1 MRIATHAYTD
11 AMLNQYN
18 LLASKQYTL
27 QNQVSTGLRVQSAA
41 DDPVAMQNTL
51 DYAAAKSAQTQY
63 GANITTLQ
71 SRADTIYTALQTLQT
86 VSIRTG
92 AITNTT
98 ALRWRQDTIYR
109 ARQTLQT
116 VSIRTGEI
124 TTSAATA
131 TASPSDLGNY
141 ADEVNTLIKQ
151 VVTAANTKDP
161 ATGQYLFGG
170 TASGSAPFTT
180 TTDASG
186 NVTAVTYNG
195 NSSVNQSEI
204 GSGQTTSV
212 DIPGAN
218 TGAGGV
224 RGLIT
229 DQPSGADFL
238 NHLISLR
245 NNLQAGNKTAITST
259 DSVNL
264 GKDENNIAYQVA
276 NNGVRQN
283 QLTAAA
289 TFASSRSQGLDKMI
303 SNASGADMMQT
314 MVQLN
319 QTQTSYQAALQ
330 SGAKIVQLS
339 ILNYIQ

>member
-1 MRIATHAYTD
+1 MRIATNAYTD

-18 LLASKQYTL
+18 QLAGKQYTL
-27 QNQVSTGLRVQSAA
+27 QNQVSTGLRVQSAS

-51 DYAAAKSAQTQY
+51 DYAADKSTQTQY
-63 GANITTLQ
+63 SANITTLQ
-71 SRADTIYTALQTLQT
+71 SRADTIYTALQSLQT
-86 VSIRTG
+86 VSSR
-92 AITNTT
+92 
-98 ALRWRQDTIYR
+98 
-109 ARQTLQT
+109 
-116 VSIRTGEI
+116 VGEI
-124 TTSAATA
+124 ATSAATA
-131 TASPSDLGNY
+131 TTSASDLNNY

-151 VVTAANTKDP
+151 VVTAANTTDP
-161 ATGQYLFGG
+161 STGQYLFGG
-170 TASGSAPFTT
+170 TASGSAPFTA
-180 TTDASG
+180 TTDANG

-204 GSGQTTSV
+204 GTNLTTSV

-218 TGAGGV
+218 TGTGGV

-229 DQPSGADFL
+229 DQQSGADFL

-245 NNLQAGNKTAITST
+245 NDLQAGNKTAITNT

-264 GKDENNIAYQVA
+264 GKDENNLAYQVA
-276 NNGVRQN
+276 NNGVQQN

-289 TFASSRSQGLDKMI
+289 TFATNRSSGLDTMI
-303 SNASGADMMQT
+303 SNASSADLMTT

-319 QTQTSYQAALQ
+319 QAQTAYQAALQ
-330 SGAKIVQLS
+330 SGSKIIQLS

>member
-1 MRIATHAYTD
+1 MRIATHAYSD

-18 LLASKQYTL
+18 LLASKQFTL
-27 QNQVSTGLRVQSAA
+27 QNQVATGLRVQSAA
-41 DDPVAMQNTL
+41 DDPVAMRNTL
-51 DYAAAKSAQTQY
+51 DYAAAKSAQKQY
-63 GANITTLQ
+63 GVNITTLQ
-71 SRADTIYTALQTLQT
+71 SRADTIYTALQSLQT
-86 VSIRTG
+86 VSSR
-92 AITNTT
+92 
-98 ALRWRQDTIYR
+98 
-109 ARQTLQT
+109 
-116 VSIRTGEI
+116 VGEI
-124 TTSAATA
+124 ATSAATA
-131 TASPSDLGNY
+131 TASTSDLNSY
-141 ADEVNTLIKQ
+141 ADEVNNLIKQ

-161 ATGQYLFGG
+161 GTGQYLFGG

-180 TTDASG
+180 TTDANG

-204 GSGQTTSV
+204 GAGQTTSV

-218 TGAGGV
+218 TGTGGA

-229 DQPSGADFL
+229 DWPSGADFL

-303 SNASGADMMQT
+303 STASSADIMQT

-319 QTQTSYQAALQ
+319 QAQTSYQAALQ
-330 SGAKIVQLS
+330 SGTKISQLS
-339 ILNYIQ
+339 ILNYIS

>member
-71 SRADTIYTALQTLQT
+71 SRADTIYTAL
-86 VSIRTG
+86 
-92 AITNTT
+92 
-98 ALRWRQDTIYR
+98 
-109 ARQTLQT
+109 QTLQT

>member
-92 AITNTT
+92 
-98 ALRWRQDTIYR
+98 
-109 ARQTLQT
+109 
-116 VSIRTGEI
+116 EI

-131 TASPSDLGNY
+131 TASPTDLGNY

-151 VVTAANTKDP
+151 VVTAANKKDP

-180 TTDASG
+180 TTDANG
-186 NVTAVTYNG
+186 NVTGVTYNG

-218 TGAGGV
+218 TRSEERRV
-224 RGLIT
+224 
-229 DQPSGADFL
+229 
-238 NHLISLR
+238 
-245 NNLQAGNKTAITST
+245 
-259 DSVNL
+259 
-264 GKDENNIAYQVA
+264 GKEC
-276 NNGVRQN
+276 
-283 QLTAAA
+283 
-289 TFASSRSQGLDKMI
+289 
-303 SNASGADMMQT
+303 
-314 MVQLN
+314 
-319 QTQTSYQAALQ
+319 
-330 SGAKIVQLS
+330 
-339 ILNYIQ
+339 

>member
-18 LLASKQYTL
+18 LLAGKQYTL
-27 QNQVSTGLRVQSAA
+27 QNQVSTGLRVQSAS

-51 DYAAAKSAQTQY
+51 DYTAAKSAQTQY
-63 GANITTLQ
+63 GANITILQ
-71 SRADTIYTALQTLQT
+71 SRANTIYSALQTLQT
-86 VSIRTG
+86 VS
-92 AITNTT
+92 A
-98 ALRWRQDTIYR
+98 R
-109 ARQTLQT
+109 A
-116 VSIRTGEI
+116 GEI
-124 TTSAATA
+124 ATA
-131 TASPSDLGNY
+131 AGNATSTPADLSND
-141 ADEVNTLIKQ
+141 ANEINTLINQ
-151 VVTAANTKDP
+151 VVNAANTKDP
-161 ATGQYLFGG
+161 STGQYLFGG

-180 TTDASG
+180 TTDANG

-204 GSGQTTSV
+204 GTNLTTSV

-218 TGAGGV
+218 TSTGGA

-229 DQPSGADFL
+229 DTQSGADFL

-245 NNLQAGNKTAITST
+245 NNLQAGDQTAITNT
-259 DSVNL
+259 DSAGL
-264 GKDENNIAYQVA
+264 QKDENNIAYQVA
-276 NNGVRQN
+276 NNGVLQN

-289 TFASSRSQGLDKMI
+289 TFATNRSQGLATMI
-303 SNASGADMMQT
+303 SNASSADLMTT

-319 QTQTSYQAALQ
+319 QAQTAYQAALQ
-330 SGAKIVQLS
+330 SGAKIIQLS

>member
-27 QNQVSTGLRVQSAA
+27 QNQVSTGLRVQAA
-41 DDPVAMQNTL
+41 SDDPVAMRNTL
-51 DYAAAKSAQTQY
+51 DYAAEKSAQTQY

-71 SRADTIYTALQTLQT
+71 SRGDTIYTALQSLQT
-86 VSIRTG
+86 VSIR
-92 AITNTT
+92 
-98 ALRWRQDTIYR
+98 
-109 ARQTLQT
+109 
-116 VSIRTGEI
+116 VGEI
-124 TTSAATA
+124 ATSAATG
-131 TASPSDLGNY
+131 TASTTASSSDLINY
-141 ADEVNTLIKQ
+141 ADEVNTLINR

-180 TTDASG
+180 TLDA
-186 NVTAVTYNG
+186 NKHVIAVTYNG

-212 DIPGAN
+212 DIPGAS

-229 DQPSGADFL
+229 DPASGADFL

-245 NNLQAGNKTAITST
+245 DNLLAGNKTAITST

-264 GKDENNIAYQVA
+264 LKDENNLAYQVA
-276 NNGVRQN
+276 NNGVQQN
-283 QLTAAA
+283 QLIAAA
-289 TFASSRSQGLDKMI
+289 TFATSRSQSLDKMI
-303 SNASGADMMQT
+303 SNASSADIMQT

-319 QTQTSYQAALQ
+319 QAQTSYQAALQ
-330 SGAKIVQLS
+330 SGAKIMQLS